1 MDGQSV
7 HVAFP
12 FSQLIS
18 KKMLRYNQANQ
29 TSIEDKSGS
38 ERNFNMIRIAI
49 CDDDLEMLKQLSAMT
64 NNYMQKRA
72 VRAYISTFAD
82 AQSML
87 AHKDPGFDIILLD
100 IRMDGLDGLEAAK
113 LLRKQGDESVLI
125 FVSSILEYAPRGYE
139 VDAFRFILKSDLSS
153 TFERCMSAAIE
164 RLLQQEE
171 TFRLPSPQ
179 GDHWTQLKNIIFDFI
194 SIANICNLSIVCTF
208 RFNQTCFCDHTRF
221 KSKFRY
227 NKCMNMTLI
236 QILSTN
242 FASL

>member
-1 MDGQSV
+1 
-7 HVAFP
+7 
-12 FSQLIS
+12 
-18 KKMLRYNQANQ
+18 
-29 TSIEDKSGS
+29 
-38 ERNFNMIRIAI
+38 MIRIAI

-87 AHKDPGFDIILLD
+87 AYKDPGFDIILLD

-179 GDHWTQLKNIIFDFI
+179 GDHWTQLKNIIFIESMGRQVIVHLKDGPQKTFQFYEKI
-194 SIANICNLSIVCTF
+194 SDIELRLAERGFVRVQRSYLVNMEHILVLNDKQVIVTG
-208 RFNQTCFCDHTRF
+208 
-221 KSKFRY
+221 K
-227 NKCMNMTLI
+227 
-236 QILSTN
+236 QILPVGGQRAQEVMQIYT
-242 FASL
+242 LWKGRVR